1 MFLNTY
7 QHGYQDA
14 IRGNGPFY
22 LEPSDGYQQG
32 YDAGTRYRAT
42 DRMMQLIALGA
53 LAITMGGVLTTWIA
67 QGVAVAV

>member
-1 MFLNTY
+1 MFMNTY

-14 IRGNGPFY
+14 IRGHAPFY
-22 LEPSDGYQQG
+22 REPSDEYMEGYRKG
-32 YDAGTRYRAT
+32 GRYRAT

-53 LAITMGGVLTTWIA
+53 LAVVMGGVVTTWIA